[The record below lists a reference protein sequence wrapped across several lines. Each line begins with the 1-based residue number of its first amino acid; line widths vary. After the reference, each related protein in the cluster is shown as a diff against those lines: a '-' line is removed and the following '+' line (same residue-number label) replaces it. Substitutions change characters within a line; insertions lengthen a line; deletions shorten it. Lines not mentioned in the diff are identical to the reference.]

1 MMKRGIRAAAMVAIL
16 LLTPVLTAPAHA
28 TSKEMIEL
36 QTQVQQLMDAVQ
48 RLQSTMDTRFGVLQ
62 HLVEQA
68 ADNSN
73 QMNSTINSLQLKMT
87 SQNDALSGKLD
98 TASGQAQSVNDSLDE
113 LKTRIDKLDKQ
124 LLEMQNQLQS
134 IQSLQA
140 SSATP
145 VTGVAAPANNAPAA
159 NAPNASQSAPAA
171 APVNNPA
178 PPLQETFQAGLR
190 DYNAAH
196 YTIAESEFSDVIH
209 YYPQDDLAGNAEF
222 YLGEIN
228 YRQKIYDS
236 AVKHYTVVLEKFN
249 GNSNAA
255 AAQLHKGFALI
266 ALKKRDAGVRDL
278 HLLIQRHPQS
288 PEADQARIRLDA
300 MGVPATK

>member
-1 MMKRGIRAAAMVAIL
+1 MMKNGIRAAVIVAML
-16 LLTPVLTAPAHA
+16 LVSPVFTSPAHA
-28 TSKEMIEL
+28 TSKDMVEL

-48 RLQSTMDTRFGVLQ
+48 RLQSTMDTKFGVLQ

-73 QMNSTINSLQLKMT
+73 QMNASISALQLKIT
-87 SQNDALSGKLD
+87 AQHDALNGKLD

-113 LKTRIDKLDKQ
+113 LKTRIEKLDKQ
-124 LLEMQNQLQS
+124 LLDMQNQLQS
-134 IQSLQA
+134 IQSQQA
-140 SSATP
+140 ALTAP
-145 VTGVAAPANNAPAA
+145 VTGVATPTSATPATSSPTSTQPA
-159 NAPNASQSAPAA
+159 AA

-196 YTIAESEFSDVIH
+196 YTIAESEFNDVIH

-228 YRQKIYDS
+228 YRQKNYDG
-236 AVKHYTVVLEKFN
+236 AVKHYTVVLEKFG

-266 ALKKRDAGVRDL
+266 ALKKRDAGVREL

-300 MGVPATK
+300 LGIPPQK